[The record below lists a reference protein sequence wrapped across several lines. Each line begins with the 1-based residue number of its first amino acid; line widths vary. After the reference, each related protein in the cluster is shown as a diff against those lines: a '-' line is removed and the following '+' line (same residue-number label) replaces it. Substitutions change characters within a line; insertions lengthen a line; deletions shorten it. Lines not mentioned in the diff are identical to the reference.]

1 MSNYLRILKKYGILI
16 EDEES
21 RTEELERIPNRKEGE
36 TFKQWKIRTFGEDI
50 EGLRVYTPYEPAPQ
64 TRMSTLAND
73 GGRDYLTWAFR
84 NFRDMAEEDAKTA
97 LKEEKEEIAIRYSKV
112 PRALLQEIIDEY
124 KDELEDSAVEFL
136 ERYIDNNECNIS
148 TREILTD
155 LIKTYSAVVSRCRKF
170 IANQEVN

>member
-1 MSNYLRILKKYGILI
+1 
-16 EDEES
+16 
-21 RTEELERIPNRKEGE
+21 
-36 TFKQWKIRTFGEDI
+36 
-50 EGLRVYTPYEPAPQ
+50 
-64 TRMSTLAND
+64 MSTLAND